1 MQTPKVLKKKTGR
14 KAPSTETLRRLFA
27 LSGNQCAKPGCPTV
41 LLSANGTLVG
51 EVAHIAAESSGGPR
65 FDSKL
70 DEAGRR
76 AFENLLLLC
85 STCHT
90 LVDKEPKTYTKD
102 ILRKWKRDREA
113 RFEAVGDLLRKS
125 YLNEITDDADVAG
138 ASLPQTLN
146 DYVRFLVDQG
156 DQPFIDGDTPA
167 DVAAYVERL
176 RHLAVADRQLMLA
189 IIEKAMVLGGARET
203 EHGISVHPDD
213 LKTIRINNSRLSD
226 YRIGKLG
233 KTLERN
239 GLGSL
244 DVDDG
249 EPDLFISCM
258 HIDMG
263 WSTLNA
269 YLEGKGATLGSLLLD
284 LKFGLLD

>member
-1 MQTPKVLKKKTGR
+1 VQTPKVPKKKTGR
-14 KAPSTETLRRLFA
+14 KAPSAETLRRLFA

-65 FDSKL
+65 FDPKL

-90 LVDKEPKTYTKD
+90 LVDKEPKTYTKK

-125 YLNEITDDADVAG
+125 YLNEISDDADVAG
-138 ASLPQTLN
+138 ATLPQTLKG
-146 DYVRFLVDQG
+146 YVQFLVDQD

-167 DVAAYVERL
+167 EVAAYVERL

-213 LKTIRINNSRLSD
+213 LKTIRVNHSRLSD

-263 WSTLNA
+263 WSTLSA

>member
-1 MQTPKVLKKKTGR
+1 MQTPKTPKKKTGR

-51 EVAHIAAESSGGPR
+51 EVAHIAAESAGGPR
-65 FDSKL
+65 FDPQL
-70 DEAGRR
+70 NEADRR

-90 LVDKEPKTYTKD
+90 LVDKEPATYTKK

-113 RFEAVGDLLRKS
+113 RFEAVGDMLRKS

-138 ASLPQTLN
+138 VTLPLTLN
-146 DYVRFLVDQG
+146 GYVRFLVDQG
-156 DQPFIDGDTPA
+156 EEPFIDCDTPGE
-167 DVAAYVERL
+167 VAAYTEKL

-189 IIEKAMVLGGARET
+189 IIEKAIVLGGRRET
-203 EHGISVHPDD
+203 EHGISIHPDD

-263 WSTLNA
+263 WSTLSA
-269 YLEGKGATLGSLLLD
+269 FLENKGATLGSLLLD